1 MDNLFD
7 IKGKVALITGGSRGI
22 GEMIAEG
29 FVKQGVKTY
38 ISSRKK
44 EQCDN
49 TAMRLS
55 KFGQCISIPADLTQI
70 NEIQNFYDLRKLR
83 VNQKISFFK
92 KIYII

>member
-38 ISSRKK
+38 ISSSI
-44 EQCDN
+44 CCN
-49 TAMRLS
+49 TFCVCATTNL
-55 KFGQCISIPADLTQI
+55 L
-70 NEIQNFYDLRKLR
+70 
-83 VNQKISFFK
+83 
-92 KIYII
+92 